1 MKSPI
6 FNKAITKPHFLRIE
20 IYIRNEMKE
29 LIAGL
34 SKQIRDAILIGR
46 EAKFNATNK
55 EINSVIVCG
64 LGGSGIGGKIIS
76 LLLIDELKV
85 PFLTTNDYTIPACVD
100 ENTLVI
106 ASSYSGNTEETIY
119 AVREAEK
126 RKAEIAVIT
135 SSGELLEMAK
145 AKGWNYVVVP
155 GGEQPRAM
163 LAYSLVQQLYLLNRY
178 NLISSI
184 QIDLLNDVPAFIDK
198 NELAI
203 QSEAKRIA
211 DFIHKKSTIVYSGS
225 NFEGVAVRF
234 RQQLNENAK
243 ELCWHHVLP
252 EMTHNELVGWAGGTD
267 KFAVVFFKTDYDH
280 PRTGYRWA
288 ICKEV
293 ISKYTPTIT
302 EINAVGL
309 NKLSQNFYLIHLT
322 DWVSFFLAENKNVD
336 AIEVNVITHLK
347 SEMSKKK

>member
-1 MKSPI
+1 
-6 FNKAITKPHFLRIE
+6 
-20 IYIRNEMKE
+20 MKE

-34 SKQIRDAILIGR
+34 PNQIRDAVSIGR
-46 EAKFNATNK
+46 ASKFNATQK
-55 EINSVIVCG
+55 EIKSIIVCG

-85 PFLTTNDYTIPACVD
+85 PFLTTNDYTIPAFVD
-100 ENTLVI
+100 EHTLVI

-135 SSGELLEMAK
+135 SGGELLDMSK
-145 AKGWNYVVVP
+145 SKGWNYVVVP

-178 NLISSI
+178 NLIGSA
-184 QIDLLNDVPAFIDK
+184 QIDMLDSVPEFLDQQEK
-198 NELAI
+198 VI
-203 QSEAKRIA
+203 QAEAKRIA
-211 DFIHKKSTIVYSGS
+211 DFIHNKSTIIYSGS

-252 EMTHNELVGWAGGTD
+252 EMTHNELVGWAGGSD
-267 KFAVVFFKTDYDH
+267 KFAVLFFNTDFDH
-280 PRTGYRWA
+280 PRTGYRWT

-293 ISKYTPTIT
+293 IAKYTPSIT
-302 EINAVGL
+302 EIQAFGP
-309 NKLSQNFYLIHLT
+309 NKISQNFYLIHLT
-322 DWVSFFLAENKNVD
+322 DWVSYFLSENKKVD
-336 AIEVNVITHLK
+336 PVEVKVISHLK
-347 SEMSKKK
+347 SEMAKRK